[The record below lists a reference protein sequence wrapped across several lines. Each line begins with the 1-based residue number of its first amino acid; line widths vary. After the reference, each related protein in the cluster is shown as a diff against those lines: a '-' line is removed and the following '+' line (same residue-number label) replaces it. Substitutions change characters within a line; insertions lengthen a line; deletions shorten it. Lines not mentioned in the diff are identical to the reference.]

1 MLLLVGDYARLGLH
15 FSPGER
21 MPLIAMN
28 REMGSLGKDVAKQLG
43 AALGLKIQHHEII
56 DHLANRARMRKS
68 HVISFLEGSQGL
80 LERLTTDDIKLRVLT
95 ADEIASAAEAA
106 PGVILRGWGAT
117 SLLKDVPHCVRVCV
131 SAPRRQRVRRMMHR
145 LGLEDDKAAAAI
157 VDENDRSAQAV
168 MRRHFHVDVRDINE
182 YDVGFNTDRMSVEQ
196 CVEKVLAMVRS
207 PQFEETDESRGKLRD
222 VAIQH
227 HVRAALR
234 MHASTSHCYVKVSV
248 LYGRVTLEGVVE
260 GPDQRAACAEI
271 ASRIKG
277 VMDVENKLRTEDGR

>member
-1 MLLLVGDYARLGLH
+1 
-15 FSPGER
+15 

-28 REMGSLGKDVAKQLG
+28 REIGSLGKDVAKGLSD
-43 AALGLKIQHHEII
+43 ALGLKVQHHEII
-56 DHLANRARMRKS
+56 DHLANRARIRKS
-68 HVISFLEGSQGL
+68 HVISFLEGSQGM
-80 LERLTTDDIKLRVLT
+80 LERLTVDNLKLRILT
-95 ADEIASAAEAA
+95 ADEIMSAAEAND
-106 PGVILRGWGAT
+106 GIILRGWGAS
-117 SLLKDVPHCVRVCV
+117 SLLKEVPHAVRVCI
-131 SAPRRQRVRRMMHR
+131 SASRRERVQRMMKR
-145 LGLEDDKAAAAI
+145 LDIEKQDDAERI
-157 VDENDRSAQAV
+157 VDQNDEAAQAV
-168 MRRHFHVDVRDINE
+168 MRRHFHIDVRDINE

-196 CVEKVLAMVRS
+196 CVDKVLAMVRS

-234 MHASTSHCYVKVSV
+234 MHASTSHCYVKVTV

-277 VMDVENKLRTEDGR
+277 VMDVENKLRTESQRGYRS